1 MPVLDRYI
9 IRSIGAS
16 VVIVMMALLT
26 LLGLFLFVNEQG
38 WVGVGNYGHLQ
49 ALRYVA
55 FNLPSQLLQFL
66 PVGVLIGS
74 LLAMGG
80 LARHSELTVF
90 RAAGVPIY
98 RIGASVF
105 LAGLLVLPLA
115 FVTDEYL
122 APPLARM
129 ARIHKATLRNGE
141 ISLAGPGGAWVRDGG
156 LILRAGR
163 RSSGIGYGIGYGSVS
178 VFEIGPDNR
187 LRAAGRAQVATERP
201 AAGWELRDYAWSTFD
216 ERGVRFGSEPVHAL
230 ASGISPAFFGMIV
243 ADPAE
248 LSLRELWR
256 TSGYLESNGLDSRR
270 MRFAFW
276 SHLARLVAIPFAAL
290 LALPFLFGSLRVV
303 ETGAR
308 AMLGLGIGL
317 GYFILQRMVE
327 SGTIAFGLDP
337 LLLAWLPTALL
348 VAALAALFARLR
360 H

>member
-1 MPVLDRYI
+1 MPVMPVLDRYI

-16 VVIVMMALLT
+16 VVIVMLALLT
-26 LLGLFLFVNEQG
+26 LLALFLFINEQG

-80 LARHSELTVF
+80 LARHSELTVI
-90 RAAGVPIY
+90 RAAGVPIA

-105 LAGLLVLPLA
+105 LAGLLALPLA
-115 FVTDEYL
+115 LVTDEYL

-129 ARIHKATLRNGE
+129 ARMHKAVERNGQ

-163 RSSGIGYGIGYGSVS
+163 STGSGYDGIS
-178 VFEIGPDNR
+178 VFEVGPDNR
-187 LRAAGRAQVATERP
+187 LVSTGRAAGATERP
-201 AAGWELRDYAWSTFD
+201 DAGWQLRDYAWSAFD
-216 ERGVRFGSEPVHAL
+216 DRRVRFGAEAVHAL
-230 ASGISPAFFGMIV
+230 ESGISPAFFGMLV
-243 ADPAE
+243 ADPSD

-270 MRFAFW
+270 TRFAFW
-276 SHLARLVAIPFAAL
+276 SHVARLVAIPFAAL

-308 AMLGLGIGL
+308 ATLGLGIGL

-348 VAALAALFARLR
+348 AGALAALFTRLR
-360 H
+360 SQR

>member
-1 MPVLDRYI
+1 M
-9 IRSIGAS
+9 
-16 VVIVMMALLT
+16 VMLALMT
-26 LLGLFLFVNEQG
+26 LLALFLFINEQG

-80 LARHSELTVF
+80 LARHSELTVI
-90 RAAGVPIY
+90 RAAGVPVS

-105 LAGLLVLPLA
+105 LAGLLALPLA
-115 FVTDEYL
+115 LATDEYL

-129 ARIHKATLRNGE
+129 ARIHKAIERNGQ

-163 RSSGIGYGIGYGSVS
+163 STGSGYGSVG
-178 VFEIGPDNR
+178 VFEVGPDNR
-187 LRAAGRAQVATERP
+187 LVTVGRAAGATER
-201 AAGWELRDYAWSTFD
+201 ADGGWELRDYAWSSFD
-216 ERGVRFGSEPVHAL
+216 ERRVRSGVEPVHAL
-230 ASGISPAFFGMIV
+230 ESGISPAFFGMIV
-243 ADPAE
+243 ADPSD

-256 TSGYLESNGLDSRR
+256 TSRYLESTGLDSRR
-270 MRFAFW
+270 TRFAFW
-276 SHLARLVAIPFAAL
+276 SHVARLVAIPFAAL

-308 AMLGLGIGL
+308 ATLGLGIGL

-327 SGTIAFGLDP
+327 SGTLAFGLDP
-337 LLLAWLPTALL
+337 LLLAWAPTALL
-348 VAALAALFARLR
+348 LVALAALFARQR
-360 H
+360 A

>member
-1 MPVLDRYI
+1 MPLLPVLDRYI
-9 IRSIGAS
+9 VRSIGAA
-16 VVIVMMALLT
+16 VAVIMLALLT
-26 LLGLFLFVNEQG
+26 LLALFLFINEQG

-55 FNLPSQLLQFL
+55 LNLPSQLLQFL

-80 LARHSELTVF
+80 LARHSELTVI
-90 RAAGVPIY
+90 RAAGVPLA

-105 LAGLLVLPLA
+105 LAGLLALPPALL
-115 FVTDEYL
+115 TDQYL

-129 ARIHKATLRNGE
+129 ARIHKAVERNGQ

-163 RSSGIGYGIGYGSVS
+163 STGRGYDSIG

-187 LRAAGRAQVATERP
+187 LRAVGRAAGATDRP
-201 AAGWELRDYAWSTFD
+201 DGGWALREYAWSRFD
-216 ERGVRFGSEPVHAL
+216 DRHVEFGKEPLHGLTA
-230 ASGISPAFFGMIV
+230 AISPAFFGMIV
-243 ADPAE
+243 ADPSD

-256 TSGYLESNGLDSRR
+256 NARYMEASGLDARR
-270 MRFAFW
+270 TRFAFW
-276 SHLARLVAIPFAAL
+276 SHVARLVAIPFAAL

-348 VAALAALFARLR
+348 LVALVALLARLR
-360 H
+360 G

>member
-1 MPVLDRYI
+1 MPLFPVLDRYI
-9 IRSIGAS
+9 IRSIGAAA
-16 VVIVMMALLT
+16 IMVMLALMT
-26 LLGLFLFVNEQG
+26 LLALFLFINEQG

-49 ALRYVA
+49 ALRYVV

-80 LARHSELTVF
+80 LARHSELTVI
-90 RAAGVPIY
+90 RAAGVPVS

-105 LAGLLVLPLA
+105 LAGLLALPLA
-115 FVTDEYL
+115 LATDEYL

-129 ARIHKATLRNGE
+129 ARIHKAIERNGQ
-141 ISLAGPGGAWVRDGG
+141 ISPAGPGGAWVRDGG

-163 RSSGIGYGIGYGSVS
+163 STGSGYGSVG
-178 VFEIGPDNR
+178 VFEVGPDNR
-187 LRAAGRAQVATERP
+187 LAAAGRATGATERP
-201 AAGWELRDYAWSTFD
+201 DGGWELRDYAWSSFE
-216 ERGVRFGSEPVHAL
+216 ERRVRSGAEPVHAL
-230 ASGISPAFFGMIV
+230 DSGISPAFFGMIV
-243 ADPAE
+243 ADPSE

-256 TSGYLESNGLDSRR
+256 TTRYLESSGLDSRR
-270 MRFAFW
+270 ARFAFW
-276 SHLARLVAIPFAAL
+276 SHVARLVAIPFAAL

-308 AMLGLGIGL
+308 ATLGLGIGL

-337 LLLAWLPTALL
+337 LLLAWAPTALL
-348 VAALAALFARLR
+348 LVALAGLFARQR
-360 H
+360 A